1 MIYVYGIHSVE
12 EALRSA
18 PGTVVKL
25 FFGDT
30 FQNDELKTLARSNS
44 IRIESITP
52 KVERKLPEDATHQ
65 GVVAEVDT
73 EKLIMGF
80 SEFLNTLSISPNTCL
95 LLLGEIQ
102 DIQNVGALIRS
113 AAAFG
118 VAGVLIPDRNQAPIT
133 GAVAK
138 VSAGMIFK
146 VPLVHVG
153 NVNTAIRELKDK
165 GFWVYGLDVDAET
178 LLQDEGFEKPT
189 VLILGNEAKGIRAK
203 TLEYCDITLKIPMKE
218 GTESL
223 NVAASGAVALY
234 AWSVRHPRT

>member
-1 MIYVYGIHSVE
+1 
-12 EALRSA
+12 
-18 PGTVVKL
+18 
-25 FFGDT
+25 
-30 FQNDELKTLARSNS
+30 
-44 IRIESITP
+44 
-52 KVERKLPEDATHQ
+52 
-65 GVVAEVDT
+65 
-73 EKLIMGF
+73 
-80 SEFLNTLSISPNTCL
+80 
-95 LLLGEIQ
+95 
-102 DIQNVGALIRS
+102 
-113 AAAFG
+113 
-118 VAGVLIPDRNQAPIT
+118 
-133 GAVAK
+133 
-138 VSAGMIFK
+138 
-146 VPLVHVG
+146 VG